1 MSSETSR
8 AARRASVFRVH
19 RGSLKKSS
27 RRLEGTTN
35 QAKLVRHH
43 ANTQRPERCFVSLF
57 KRYRQLCPPDAP
69 PDAFYLQPACH
80 PTESCW
86 YSNCALGHNSL
97 GKTLS
102 RLCSSAGIAGYKT
115 NHSLCATAT
124 SRLYH
129 SGVDEQLVMERTGHR
144 SVEGVRSYKR
154 TSDQQREVLSDI
166 LNRAPTP
173 KHTASHLPC
182 HSAPTLT
189 QSASQQVLQ
198 GLSLP
203 SATFHSCNLNFYLGS
218 NSVLSPTDTNTTPK
232 KRRAMVLYDSDSD

>member
-1 MSSETSR
+1 MPILNVQSGALSASSSAIDSYVHLTLLLTHFTS
-8 AARRASVFRVH
+8 
-19 RGSLKKSS
+19 SLLAVQQS
-27 RRLEGTTN
+27 LAGTATVP
-35 QAKLVRHH
+35 LVI
-43 ANTQRPERCFVSLF
+43 
-57 KRYRQLCPPDAP
+57 
-69 PDAFYLQPACH
+69 
-80 PTESCW
+80 
-86 YSNCALGHNSL
+86 
-97 GKTLS
+97 TLW
-102 RLCSSAGIAGYKT
+102 LCSSAGIAGYKT
-115 NHSLCATAT
+115 NHSLRATAT

-144 SVEGVRSYKR
+144 SVEGVCSYKR

-173 KHTASHLPC
+173 KHTASHLPR

-203 SATFHSCNLNFYLGS
+203 SATFHSCNVNFYIGS